1 MSSDDL
7 SHLTGSLSLS
17 HDFRQVAEGKILVR
31 ETCRGDTGGRHLLT
45 EATVADSSPT
55 VRRRQ
60 LGMELQRLRD
70 AARKS
75 QEEAGNWIGVTASQ
89 VSKYETGDRK
99 VKVGYVRS
107 LCELYNV
114 DAPHKEFLVR
124 LAQESD
130 QRGWWADY
138 GNTVPEW
145 YKYFLGFETAAE
157 ELNTYHAELVPGLF
171 QTPDYIRGM
180 ADDTPTDEVDRIIKI
195 RSTRQER
202 LTDATS
208 PLQLTAILN
217 EAVLRRDVGGREVM
231 LRQLRHLIEMAE
243 LPNITIQVLPFAAG
257 YHPAM
262 VGSFSLLRFPQ
273 TPAMNS
279 VFIDI
284 KGGVIY
290 IEKPSDVAR
299 YIKDFSR
306 LASDF
311 ALQELQTKELLERE
325 IERRR

>member
-1 MSSDDL
+1 
-7 SHLTGSLSLS
+7 
-17 HDFRQVAEGKILVR
+17 
-31 ETCRGDTGGRHLLT
+31 
-45 EATVADSSPT
+45 
-55 VRRRQ
+55 
-60 LGMELQRLRD
+60 MELQRLRE
-70 AARKS
+70 ASRKS
-75 QEEAGNWIGVTASQ
+75 QEEAGDWVGVSASQ

-99 VKVGYVRS
+99 IKVGYVRS

-114 DAPHKEFLVR
+114 NAPHKDFLVR

-138 GNTVPEW
+138 GNIVPEW
-145 YKYFLGFETAAE
+145 YKYFLGFETAADQIH
-157 ELNTYHAELVPGLF
+157 TYHSELVPGLL
-171 QTPDYIRGM
+171 QIPDYIRGL
-180 ADDTPTDEVDRIIKI
+180 ANDTPAHEVDQTVRI

-202 LTDATS
+202 LTDASS
-208 PLQLTAILN
+208 PLQLRAILN

-243 LPNITIQVLPFAAG
+243 LPNITIQVLPFSVG

-262 VGSFSLLRFPQ
+262 ASSFSLLRFPQ
-273 TPAMNS
+273 TPTMDS

-284 KGGVIY
+284 KGGVLY
-290 IEKPSDVAR
+290 VEKPSDVER
-299 YIKDFSR
+299 YVIDFGR

-311 ALQELQTKELLERE
+311 ALQELETKGLLQEE

>member
-1 MSSDDL
+1 
-7 SHLTGSLSLS
+7 
-17 HDFRQVAEGKILVR
+17 
-31 ETCRGDTGGRHLLT
+31 
-45 EATVADSSPT
+45 
-55 VRRRQ
+55 
-60 LGMELQRLRD
+60 MELQRLRD

-75 QEEAGNWIGVTASQ
+75 QKEAANWIGVSASQ
-89 VSKYETGDRK
+89 ISKFETGDRK

-107 LCELYNV
+107 LCELYDV

-145 YKYFLGFETAAE
+145 YKYFLGFETAAAQID
-157 ELNTYHAELVPGLF
+157 TYHSELLPGIL
-171 QTPDYIRGM
+171 QIADYIIGL
-180 ADDTPTDEVDRIIKI
+180 ANDAPADEVDRIIGI

-202 LTDATS
+202 LTDESS
-208 PLQLTAILN
+208 PLQLRAILN
-217 EAVLRRDVGGREVM
+217 EAVLKRDVGGQAVM

-243 LPNITIQVLPFAAG
+243 LPNVTIQVLPFAVG

-262 VGSFSLLRFPQ
+262 AGSFSLLRFPQ
-273 TPAMNS
+273 TPAMDS

-290 IEKPSDVAR
+290 IEKPSDVES
-299 YIKDFSR
+299 YINDFGR

-311 ALQELQTKELLERE
+311 ALQELQTKELLQEE

>member
-1 MSSDDL
+1 
-7 SHLTGSLSLS
+7 
-17 HDFRQVAEGKILVR
+17 
-31 ETCRGDTGGRHLLT
+31 
-45 EATVADSSPT
+45 
-55 VRRRQ
+55 
-60 LGMELQRLRD
+60 MELQRLRE

-75 QEEAGNWIGVTASQ
+75 QEEAANWIGVSASQ

-107 LCELYNV
+107 LCELYDV

-124 LAQESD
+124 LAQEAD

-138 GNTVPEW
+138 GNTVPGW

-157 ELNTYHAELVPGLF
+157 QIHTYHSELLPGLF
-171 QTPDYIRGM
+171 QIPDYIRGI
-180 ADDTPTDEVDRIIKI
+180 ANDAPADEVDRIIKI

-202 LTDATS
+202 LTDKSS
-208 PLQLTAILN
+208 PLQLRAILN
-217 EAVLRRDVGGREVM
+217 EAVLRREVGGREVM
-231 LRQLRHLIEMAE
+231 LRQLRHLVEMAE
-243 LPNITIQVLPFAAG
+243 LPNITIQILPFAVG

-262 VGSFSLLRFPQ
+262 AGSFSLLRFPQ
-273 TPAMNS
+273 TPAMDS

-290 IEKPSDVAR
+290 IEKPSDIEG
-299 YIKDFSR
+299 YITDFSR

-311 ALQELQTKELLERE
+311 ALQESQTKELLQGE